1 MKIGFI
7 MPHLNYGVGG
17 VRRIIEVSN
26 HLQKFGHDVRMF
38 TPTGNPCRW
47 ITNSIPTFK
56 LSNLQKHTLDVS
68 TFTLAEQYFYAERAK
83 ATKKVFWVLAPEAMY
98 KSPHIPIKALQKDFL
113 FFTNSVFTRDYIL
126 KYRKDPIKYEIPI
139 IPGGLNTEHFKYD
152 PEIKKEYH
160 ILYFG
165 SKRPWKGKM
174 FIEDALSGLKLKVLR
189 MEGSNT
195 PQNEMYRLYNKC
207 NMYISA
213 CTAEGFSM
221 PQLEAMAC
229 GCAVVTTDDGGS
241 RDFIK
246 HEYNAIVIQKT
257 RDKLIA
263 AINSILQ
270 TKELRRKI
278 IKNGLITAAQTKFKW
293 DNIAKQFEK
302 VISG

>member
-1 MKIGFI
+1 MRICFI
-7 MPHLNYGVGG
+7 EPHLQYGIGG
-17 VRRIIEVSN
+17 IRRIIEVSN
-26 HLQKFGHDVRMF
+26 RLISFGHAVTIF
-38 TPTGNPCRW
+38 TPKGRPCNW
-47 ITNSIPTFK
+47 IANKIPTLK
-56 LSNLQKHTLDVS
+56 LDTLKNYTFDVAV
-68 TFTLAEQYFYAERAK
+68 FNLAEQYPIALRAK
-83 ATKKVFWVLAPEAMY
+83 APKKVFWVLAPEAMY
-98 KSPHIPIKALQKDFL
+98 KTPAVPLAALQQPFT
-113 FFTNSVFTRDYIL
+113 FVTNSTFTRDYII
-126 KYRKDPIKYEIPI
+126 KNRKVPVKGIIPI
-139 IPGGLNTEHFKYD
+139 IPGGLNPEHFRYD
-152 PEIKKEYH
+152 PAIKKEYH

-165 SKRPWKGKM
+165 SKRPWKGKD
-174 FIEDALSGLKLKVLR
+174 FIEGALAGINLKVLR
-189 MEGSNT
+189 MEGANT

-257 RDKLIA
+257 RDKLIG

-270 TKELRRKI
+270 NKELRRKI